1 LDQQLNDWEFIKLT
15 CDITK
20 DDETRSEVPTPMGLF
35 VMLVE
40 KIEELE
46 EKLKTHKFDCRFADL
61 RCDLRHVELNDQEQ
75 AVVEEEE
82 L

>member
-1 LDQQLNDWEFIKLT
+1 
-15 CDITK
+15 
-20 DDETRSEVPTPMGLF
+20 MGLF

-61 RCDLRHVELNDQEQ
+61 RKSLACGQIRRIRPKPFHRMDL
-75 AVVEEEE
+75 
-82 L
+82 